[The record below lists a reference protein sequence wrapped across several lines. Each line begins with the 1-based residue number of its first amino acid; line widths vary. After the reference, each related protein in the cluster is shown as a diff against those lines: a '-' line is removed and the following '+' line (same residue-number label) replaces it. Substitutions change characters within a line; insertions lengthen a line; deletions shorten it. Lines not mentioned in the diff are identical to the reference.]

1 MFEVRDVQRKD
12 ACKSDRSRQELS
24 NLFSKQI
31 IIYSNNYLLAKFGF
45 GTAENEYHAVS
56 IPFPSE
62 NKYSKVV
69 KWWFDSLTDWVRI
82 NIVKHV
88 GKLNGLRP
96 FLKMMHVLNEECRTM
111 QSIFIRQTFTT
122 AGGWSDRRHIRHGR
136 RNNSE

>member
-1 MFEVRDVQRKD
+1 MQRKD

-56 IPFPSE
+56 IPFHSE

-82 NIVKHV
+82 NIVNYI
-88 GKLNGLRP
+88 GKLNGPRP
-96 FLKMMHVLNEECRTM
+96 FFQNDACSQRRVQNNAIDF
-111 QSIFIRQTFTT
+111 QSSNFHNR
-122 AGGWSDRRHIRHGR
+122 GWLV
-136 RNNSE
+136 